1 MTHFIGLLVV
11 ILVVFG
17 GLLFSGGPAIFSALP
32 LELGLIGGAALG
44 TVLIGNSPTVAREAL
59 AGFVTAMRGPKWTRE
74 DYGALLA
81 TLHELTRRARRGGI
95 LAIENDIE
103 QPEQSALLQANP
115 KLLKDEP
122 ARELI
127 CDSFRLLA
135 LDPST
140 RDRIEAQMD
149 ETISAVVQQR
159 HRAVSALHTLADA
172 LPALGIVAAVLGII
186 KTMGVIDQS
195 PGVLGE
201 MIAAALLGTFLGV
214 FLAYGIVGP
223 IASRFGQLVDEE
235 TLYLDQIRIV
245 LSGYAKGLAPTT
257 SIEIARGSLPADV
270 RPASSVLDQSLT
282 AARFTQTRQ
291 SA

>member
-1 MTHFIGLLVV
+1 MTHLIGLLVV

-17 GLLFSGGPAIFSALP
+17 GLLVSGGPAIFSALP

-44 TVLIGNSPTVAREAL
+44 TVLIGNAPAVAREAL
-59 AGFVTAMRGPKWTRE
+59 GGFAKAMKGPKWQQA

-81 TLHELTRRARRGGI
+81 TLHELTRRAQRGGI
-95 LAIENDIE
+95 IAIESDIE
-103 QPEQSALLQANP
+103 QPEQSALFQANE
-115 KLLKDEP
+115 KLLKDEA

-127 CDSFRLLA
+127 CDSFRLMA

-140 RDRIEAQMD
+140 RDRIEGQMD
-149 ETISAVVQQR
+149 ETISAIVQQR

-186 KTMGVIDQS
+186 KTVGVIDQS

-223 IASRFGQLVDEE
+223 VASRFGQIVEE
-235 TLYLDQIRIV
+235 DTHYLDQIRIV
-245 LSGYAKGLAPTT
+245 LSGFAKGLAPTT
-257 SIEIARGSLPADV
+257 AIEIARGSLPADI
-270 RPASSVLDQSLT
+270 RPSLSALDQRVT
-282 AARFTQTRQ
+282 ANRFTQARQ